1 LPPELKG
8 LKVYN
13 VSTGEGSYVKVAV
26 LNNSVVSGTY
36 SVGKFEETTIVVN
49 DIKKGFARIIYGKE
63 VLFENDSIIILKK
76 IKQ

>member
-1 LPPELKG
+1 
-8 LKVYN
+8 VYN

-49 DIKKGFARIIYGKE
+49 DIKKALPELFTARKFYSKMIQ
-63 VLFENDSIIILKK
+63 L
-76 IKQ
+76 